1 MTMEQVSYSIR
12 QTVFGILKTLVV
24 RASQNQ
30 LDLTYDVD
38 PDIPDQ
44 LIGDSLR
51 LRQVIT
57 NLVGNA
63 IKFTPSK
70 VSRKGHVAL
79 SCRLL
84 AKDDQHVTLEFCVS
98 DTGIGIAKDK
108 LTMIFDTFCQAD
120 GSTTRVS
127 GYINQV
133 SCGELIVPHP
143 YPGVRRNRSR
153 FIHLEASRHPHV
165 G

>member
-1 MTMEQVSYSIR
+1 MTMEQVSYSLR

-84 AKDDQHVTLEFCVS
+84 AKDDMHVTLEFCVS

-120 GSTTRVS
+120 GSTTRVR
-127 GYINQV
+127 
-133 SCGELIVPHP
+133 VPLSP
-143 YPGVRRNRSR
+143 VPFR
-153 FIHLEASRHPHV
+153 PQTC
-165 G
+165 